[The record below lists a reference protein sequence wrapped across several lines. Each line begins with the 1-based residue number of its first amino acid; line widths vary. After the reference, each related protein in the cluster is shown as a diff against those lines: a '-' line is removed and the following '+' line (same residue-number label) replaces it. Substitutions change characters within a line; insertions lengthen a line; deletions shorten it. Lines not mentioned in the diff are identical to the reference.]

1 MSSGPGPANG
11 AAAIESDIGA
21 GLETYALVRTAFS
34 SERSLLSWMRTY
46 VSLYS
51 LGFSIMKFMSYLD
64 QQKEEVALAE
74 FAAWLGLALVIV
86 GMLALTAGIVEHVL
100 RLRRMT
106 ELGLPPDSRSVLPLA
121 AASAL
126 LAVGIAAAVFGI

>member
-1 MSSGPGPANG
+1 MSSEPSPSG

-64 QQKEEVALAE
+64 QQHEEVALSEYAGQ
-74 FAAWLGLALVIV
+74 LGLVLVIV
-86 GMLALTAGIVEHVL
+86 VMLALTAGIVEHVQ

-106 ELGLPPDSRSVLPLA
+106 ELGLPANSRSFLPFA
-121 AASAL
+121 AAIAL
-126 LAVGIAAAVFGI
+126 LGVGIAALIFGI